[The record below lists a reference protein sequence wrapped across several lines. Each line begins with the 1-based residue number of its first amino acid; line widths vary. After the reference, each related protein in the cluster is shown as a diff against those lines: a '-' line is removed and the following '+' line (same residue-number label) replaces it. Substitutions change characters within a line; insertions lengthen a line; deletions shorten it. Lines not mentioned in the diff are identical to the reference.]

1 MSNEAPITSRAA
13 FFVGYLKMP
22 GRLAL
27 FLWCLFPLLLGGA
40 GGMAIALA
48 LSAPDPGTGARVGG
62 RQTLT
67 GVVQLDPYPMLRMP
81 ADETHEAPWLALLI
95 RPGKNG
101 AQGRL
106 ADLDGKTV
114 AATGF
119 FYERDG
125 QRIFELAGNADAVQ
139 EVAPIDGFVP
149 AGEQPIG
156 AHDLLGEVVDPK
168 CFLGAMHPG
177 EGKPHMM
184 CGNRCFFGGI
194 PPMLAVRDEAGALTM
209 VLLVTADGGA
219 SVAPFEEWT
228 AQPARLQG
236 EISRLDDLLIMR
248 VADDGIAG
256 L

>member
-1 MSNEAPITSRAA
+1 MSGEIPTSSRAA

-27 FLWCLFPLLLGGA
+27 FLWCLLPLLLGGA
-40 GGMAIALA
+40 GGIAIALA

-81 ADETHEAPWLALLI
+81 ADEAHEAPWLALLI

-101 AQGRL
+101 AQARL
-106 ADLDGKTV
+106 AGLDGRTIE
-114 AATGF
+114 ATGF
-119 FYERDG
+119 FYEREG
-125 QRIFELAGNADAVQ
+125 QRIFELAGNADAVR
-139 EVAPIDGFVP
+139 EVTPIPGFVP

-156 AHDLLGEVVDPK
+156 AHGLMGEVVDPK

-177 EGKPHMM
+177 EGKPHTM

-194 PPMLAVRDEAGALTM
+194 PPMLEVRDEAGALTM
-209 VLLVTADGGA
+209 VLLVTANGSA
-219 SVAPFEEWT
+219 SVAPFEDWT
-228 AQPARLQG
+228 AQPALLQG
-236 EISRLDDLLIMR
+236 VISRLDDLLIMR
-248 VADDGIAG
+248 VADNGIVG